1 MLDTKVVVLTMDE
14 DILGVCNLS
23 DEQLR
28 LLDWLS
34 NNNAFDDYFGYEV
47 VDKVEDM

>member
-1 MLDTKVVVLTMDE
+1 MLDTSVTVFTMD
-14 DILGVCNLS
+14 DNILSVCNLS

-28 LLDWLS
+28 LLDWLA
-34 NNNAFDDYFGYEV
+34 NNNAFDDYFGYKI

>member
-1 MLDTKVVVLTMDE
+1 MLDTKIVVLTMDE
-14 DILGVCNLS
+14 DVLGVYNLS

-34 NNNAFDDYFGYEV
+34 NNNAFDDYFRYKI

>member
-14 DILGVCNLS
+14 DILGVYNLS

-34 NNNAFDDYFGYEV
+34 NNNAFDEYFGYEV